1 MKRKMNKKIDKLDY
15 EQVGQVID
23 LINDKD
29 RNNVLS
35 HELLLTMIGFIRENN
50 KIELQQALHQSM
62 IEWDIH

>member
-1 MKRKMNKKIDKLDY
+1 MNKKIDKLDY